1 MPKTKAKRANG
12 EGSISK
18 YRNGYRGQITIE
30 GQYDEN
36 GKAIRKTV
44 YGKTKTEVREKMLQV
59 QYDIKTG
66 IFLDKSEITIYQLGK
81 QMIDD
86 DLNLGNIQEVTYYRY
101 VETLKRMATIYNTPL
116 QLSNETQLK
125 DYLMKQRHYSQSVID
140 NKIYAMLNRIFEEAI
155 RRNIVN
161 KNPVKSLK
169 KPRTE
174 QKKIKV
180 RALTIEE
187 QKKLMYLLQTE
198 DINYSQQMLIS
209 LLTGMRMGEIN
220 ALKVRDVNFAFNTIS
235 VNKTITKGS
244 KGEAILGKTTK
255 TEAGTRVIPLTAE
268 LRRIFKECV
277 YDKAPED
284 FLFIHRGKLITTGQV
299 RSQYDRLLA
308 KYEIVDENIDGRV
321 DLHSLRHTYAT
332 RCIEAG
338 MPIKALQTILGHT
351 DIKTT
356 MNVYGDVFDKYQ
368 IESVNKANEYM
379 RNMGVSLMA

>member
-101 VETLKRMATIYNTPL
+101 VETLKRMSSIYNTPL

-140 NKIYAMLNRIFEEAI
+140 KIYAMLNRIFEEAI

-174 QKKIKV
+174 QKKEKV
-180 RALTIEE
+180 RALSIEE
-187 QKKLMYLLQTE
+187 QKKLMYILQTE
-198 DINYSQQMLIS
+198 DINYSQQMLLS

-220 ALKVRDVNFAFNTIS
+220 ALKVRDVNFAFNTVS
-235 VNKTITKGS
+235 VNKTITKGA

-255 TEAGTRVIPLTAE
+255 TEAGTRVIPLTEE
-268 LRRIFKECV
+268 LRKIFKECV
-277 YDKAPED
+277 YDKEPED
-284 FLFIHRGKLITTGQV
+284 FLFIHRGKLITTCQV
-299 RSQYDRLLA
+299 RSQYDRILA
-308 KYEIVDENIDGRV
+308 KYEIIDESLDGRV